1 MCEEK
6 NMPRKTILIIDDEE
20 PIRELLKLTL
30 QSAGFGTV
38 LEASRGEE
46 GLELAVRHHP
56 DLILLDLM
64 LPGLDGLS
72 VCRRLKTSPDTRQIP
87 IVMLTAKSDESDI
100 VVGLEMGAN
109 DYVTKPFS
117 RKVLTARIRTQFRI
131 AEQQEPPTVL
141 QISGLSISRDR
152 RQVSLCGKNIALT
165 FSEFE
170 ILSLL
175 AAHPGRVFTR
185 GQIIRRVKGEDYP
198 VTDRAVDVQFV
209 NLRKKLGEWGAAHIE
224 TIRGIGYR
232 LTQEDPVR

>member
-1 MCEEK
+1 MLQ
-6 NMPRKTILIIDDEE
+6 KTILIVDDEE

-30 QSAGFGTV
+30 QSAGFGSV

-46 GLELAVRHHP
+46 GLALAVRHHP

-64 LPGLDGLS
+64 LPGMDGLS
-72 VCRRLKTSPDTRQIP
+72 LCRRLKTSPDTRHIP
-87 IVMLTAKSDESDI
+87 IIMLTAKSDESDI

-131 AEQQEPPTVL
+131 AEQKEQPSVL
-141 QISGLSISRDR
+141 QIAGLAISKEQ
-152 RQVSLCGKNIALT
+152 RQVSLCGKNIVLT

-185 GQIIRRVKGEDYP
+185 GQIIRQIKGEDYP

-209 NLRKKLGEWGAAHIE
+209 NLRKKLGEWGTAHIE

-232 LTQEDPVR
+232 LTQEEPVR